1 MRFKLDE
8 NLPLEILDDLRRAGQ
23 EADSVHDEGLAGEP
37 DPVVLEKAREEGR
50 ILLTLDKGIGDLRS
64 YRPGKSPGIVLFRP
78 GGSAGR
84 STVLE
89 FVRLHLPEVLSLD
102 LQGHLTVVT
111 DLSIRRR
118 WLPA

>member
-1 MRFKLDE
+1 VKFKLDE
-8 NLPLEILDDLRRAGQ
+8 NLPLEILEDLRRAGQ

-37 DPVVLEKAREEGR
+37 DSVVLEKSREDGR

-64 YRPGKSPGIVLFRP
+64 YRSGKSPGIVLFRP
-78 GGSAGR
+78 GSSGR
-84 STVLE
+84 STVLS
-89 FVRLHLPEVLSLD
+89 FVRVHLPEILNLD
-102 LQGHLTVVT
+102 LAGHLTVVT

>member
-1 MRFKLDE
+1 MKFKLDE
-8 NLPLEILDDLRRAGQ
+8 NLPLEILEDLRRAGQ

-37 DPVVLEKAREEGR
+37 DPVVLEKTREEGR

-64 YRPGKSPGIVLFRP
+64 YRAGKSPGIVLFRP
-78 GGSAGR
+78 ATSAGR
-84 STVLE
+84 NTVLD

-102 LQGHLTVVT
+102 LTGHLTVVT
-111 DLSIRRR
+111 DHSIRRR